1 MNKSELPDN
10 APAPSDR
17 IGIARTLPESGN
29 ADARRHCRGGDYAME
44 TGDLASAEAAYRA
57 ALMEDAGNVRARH
70 NLGVVHYRRGSWG
83 DALDC
88 FSVCRDLVPDR
99 AADMHFKMGLCRIKG
114 GFKGGLTDLETATRV
129 DPDHLEAHFQL
140 ALLRAEGA
148 ESGSKGRQQ
157 AVEALRYILNAVD
170 RGVPFGNVDG
180 TCFMLASFLDDLP
193 ENVDEAIMVYRRG
206 LEANPLFAPGHNN
219 LGVLLMQTGQT
230 LQALGAFKIAI
241 QLEPDYALPYRNLAH
256 LLFDHKSSAQME
268 QEYTTIIEEFGAK
281 AASVLA
287 RLSLE
292 LIDMGRVQ
300 VGESLYTRGHQIKN
314 LMGLVGSRTRRLIR
328 RVPQEDRS
336 LDDLRGIAR
345 DQEHIYDQWVAYLRS
360 MKQDPLNPTL
370 VDVPPLLGKIRE
382 TVSTRTGGALLRFVY
397 EPQVP
402 QVKVDPGML
411 REAVTNLILNALDAV
426 DEEGVVTVQAGYDN
440 KRASVFIEVEDDGP
454 GISEEIQGRIF
465 DPGFSTKEKGNGFG
479 LSICSRIVSAHR
491 GNLRMISRPGAG
503 AVFRIDIPVDFELVS
518 ETDSIGWSGDPISS
532 SRLPLAEEFIE

>member
-1 MNKSELPDN
+1 MTRPEMPDN

-17 IGIARTLPESGN
+17 IGIGLTLPESSN
-29 ADARRHCRGGDYAME
+29 AGARRHCREGDRALE
-44 TGDLASAEAAYRA
+44 AGDLARAEAAYQT
-57 ALMEDAGNVRARH
+57 ALTEDAGNVRARH
-70 NLGVVHYRRGSWG
+70 NLGVVHYRLGDWR
-83 DALDC
+83 DALTSFALC
-88 FSVCRDLVPDR
+88 LDLAPNH
-99 AADMHFKMGLCRIKG
+99 AADMRFKMGLCRMKG
-114 GFKGGLTDLETATRV
+114 GFKGGLQDFEAATGLDR
-129 DPDHLEAHFQL
+129 DHLEAHFQL

-148 ESGSKGRQQ
+148 ASGTKGRQQ
-157 AVEALRYILNAVD
+157 AVETLRFILDAVD

-180 TCFMLASFLDDLP
+180 ACFLLASFLDDLP
-193 ENVDEAIMVYRRG
+193 ENVDEAISVYRRG

-256 LLFDHKSSAQME
+256 LLFDQKSSAQME
-268 QEYTTIIEEFGAK
+268 QEYTAIIEEFGAK

-314 LMGLVGSRTRRLIR
+314 LIGLVGSRTRRLIR
-328 RVPQEDRS
+328 RAPPESRV
-336 LDDLRGIAR
+336 LDDLREIAC
-345 DQEHIYDQWVAYLRS
+345 DQERIYDQWVAYLRS

-370 VDVPPLLGKIRE
+370 VDIPLLVGKIEE
-382 TVSTRTGGALLRFVY
+382 TVSTRTGGAALRFVF

-426 DEEGVVTVQAGYDN
+426 GEEGAVTVQAGYDN

-454 GISEEIQGRIF
+454 GISDEIQGRIF

-503 AVFRIDIPVDFELVS
+503 AVFRIDIPVDFELAS
-518 ETDSIGWSGDPISS
+518 ENESIGWSGDPIAA

>member
-1 MNKSELPDN
+1 LTKPEIPDN
-10 APAPSDR
+10 APIRPDR
-17 IGIARTLPESGN
+17 IGIVRTLPESAN
-29 ADARRHCRGGDYAME
+29 AGARRRCREGDYALE
-44 TGDLASAEAAYRA
+44 TGGLASAEGAYRA
-57 ALMEDAGNVRARH
+57 ALTEDAGNVRARH
-70 NLGVVHYRRGSWG
+70 NLGVVYYRQGRWR
-83 DALDC
+83 DALAC
-88 FSVCRDLVPDR
+88 FTACLDLAPDH
-99 AADMHFKMGLCRIKG
+99 AADMHFKMGLCRVKG
-114 GFKGGLTDLETATRV
+114 GFQGARQDFEAATEI

-148 ESGSKGRQQ
+148 ESGSEGRQQ
-157 AVEALRYILNAVD
+157 AVEALRYILEAVD
-170 RGVPFGNVDG
+170 RGALFGNVDG
-180 TCFMLASFLDDLP
+180 VCFLLASFLDDLP
-193 ENVDEAIMVYRRG
+193 ENIDEAISVYRRG

-219 LGVLLMQTGQT
+219 LGVLLMHTGQT

-268 QEYTTIIEEFGAK
+268 QEYTSIIEEFGAK

-292 LIDMGRVQ
+292 LIDLGRVQ

-328 RVPQEDRS
+328 RVPQEDRV
-336 LDDLRGIAR
+336 LDDLREVAR

-370 VDVPPLLGKIRE
+370 VDIPVLVGKIKE
-382 TVSTRTGGALLRFVY
+382 SVSTRTGGAVLRFVF

-426 DEEGVVTVQAGYDN
+426 DEDGAVTVQAGYDN
-440 KRASVFIEVEDDGP
+440 KRASVFIEVEDNGP
-454 GISEEIQGRIF
+454 GISEENQARIF

-503 AVFRIDIPVDFELVS
+503 AVFRIDVPVDFELVS
-518 ETDSIGWSGDPISS
+518 ETGSIGWSGDPIDA
-532 SRLPLAEEFIE
+532 SRLPLVEEFIE

>member
-1 MNKSELPDN
+1 MTKSDISDN
-10 APAPSDR
+10 GPAPSDR
-17 IGIARTLPESGN
+17 IGIVRTLPESPN
-29 ADARRHCRGGDYAME
+29 AEARRHCRDGDSALE
-44 TGDLASAEAAYRA
+44 TGDLSRAEAAYA
-57 ALMEDAGNVRARH
+57 TALSHDAGNLRALH
-70 NLGVVHYRRGSWG
+70 NLGVVHYSRGSWQHAIASFER
-83 DALDC
+83 ALGMTDDN
-88 FSVCRDLVPDR
+88 SDL
-99 AADMHFKMGLCRIKG
+99 HFKIGMCLLKTG
-114 GFKGGLTDLETATRV
+114 TDGASVAFESAIAGK
-129 DPDHLEAHFQL
+129 PDHLEAHFQL

-148 ESGSKGRQQ
+148 ESGSRGRQQ
-157 AVEALRYILNAVD
+157 AVEMLRYILQTVD
-170 RGVPFGNVDG
+170 RGVPYGNVDG
-180 TCFMLASFLDDLP
+180 TCFLLASFLDDLP
-193 ENVDEAIMVYRRG
+193 ENIDEAIAVYRRG

-219 LGVLLMQTGQT
+219 LGVLLMQSGQT

-241 QLEPDYALPYRNLAH
+241 QLEPDYALPYRNLAY
-256 LLFDHKSSAQME
+256 LLFDHKNSAQME

-328 RVPQEDRS
+328 KVPKDS
-336 LDDLRGIAR
+336 GVLDGLREIAR

-370 VDVPPLLGKIRE
+370 VDIPLLLRNIKK
-382 TVSTRTGGALLRFVY
+382 TVSSRAGGTLLRFAF
-397 EPQVP
+397 EPHVP

-426 DEEGVVTVQAGYDN
+426 EEDGAVTVQAGYDN

-518 ETDSIGWSGDPISS
+518 ETESIGWSGESIAA

>member
-1 MNKSELPDN
+1 MTKSEISN
-10 APAPSDR
+10 SGPAPSDR
-17 IGIARTLPESGN
+17 IGFVRTLPESAN
-29 ADARRHCRGGDYAME
+29 ADARRHCRDGDSALE
-44 TGDLASAEAAYRA
+44 TGDLSRAEAAY
-57 ALMEDAGNVRARH
+57 ALALRHDAGNLRALQ
-70 NLGVVHYRRGSWG
+70 NLGVVQYSRGSWQHALTSFER
-83 DALDC
+83 ALDLTDNN
-88 FSVCRDLVPDR
+88 SDL
-99 AADMHFKMGLCRIKG
+99 HFKIGMCLLKMGADG
-114 GFKGGLTDLETATRV
+114 ALEAFESAIAGK
-129 DPDHLEAHFQL
+129 PDHLEAHFQL
-140 ALLRAEGA
+140 ALLRAEGV
-148 ESGSKGRQQ
+148 ESGSRGRRQ
-157 AVEALRYILNAVD
+157 AVETLRYILETVD
-170 RGVPFGNVDG
+170 RGVPYGNVDG
-180 TCFMLASFLDDLP
+180 TCFLLASFLDDLP
-193 ENVDEAIMVYRRG
+193 ENADEAIAVYRRG

-219 LGVLLMQTGQT
+219 LGVLLMQSGQT

-268 QEYTTIIEEFGAK
+268 QEYTTIIEEFGTK

-328 RVPQEDRS
+328 NVPKDNAV
-336 LDDLRGIAR
+336 LDGLKEIAR

-370 VDVPPLLGKIRE
+370 VDIPLLLRNISK
-382 TVSTRTGGALLRFVY
+382 TVSSRTGGTLLRFAF
-397 EPQVP
+397 EPRVP

-426 DEEGVVTVQAGYDN
+426 NEDGAVTVQAGYDN

-518 ETDSIGWSGDPISS
+518 ETDSIGWSGEPIAV

>member
-1 MNKSELPDN
+1 MTKSDISDN
-10 APAPSDR
+10 GPAPSDR
-17 IGIARTLPESGN
+17 IDIVRTLPESGN
-29 ADARRHCRGGDYAME
+29 ADARRHCRDGDSALE
-44 TGDLASAEAAYRA
+44 TGELSRAEAAYA
-57 ALMEDAGNVRARH
+57 SALSHDAGNLRALH
-70 NLGVVHYRRGSWG
+70 NLGVVQYSGGNWQH
-83 DALDC
+83 ALASFERALGLTHDN
-88 FSVCRDLVPDR
+88 SDL
-99 AADMHFKMGLCRIKG
+99 HFKIGMCLLKTGADGASEAFEAAIAGKS
-114 GFKGGLTDLETATRV
+114 
-129 DPDHLEAHFQL
+129 DHLEAHFQL

-148 ESGSKGRQQ
+148 ESGSRGRQQ
-157 AVEALRYILNAVD
+157 AVEMLRYILEAVD
-170 RGVPFGNVDG
+170 RGVPYGNVDG
-180 TCFMLASFLDDLP
+180 TCFLLASFLDDLP
-193 ENVDEAIMVYRRG
+193 ENIDEAIAVYRRG

-219 LGVLLMQTGQT
+219 LGILLMQSGQT

-328 RVPQEDRS
+328 RNPKDNTV
-336 LDDLRGIAR
+336 LDDLREIAR

-370 VDVPPLLGKIRE
+370 VDIPLLLRNIRK
-382 TVSTRTGGALLRFVY
+382 TVSSRTGGTLLRFAF

-426 DEEGVVTVQAGYDN
+426 DEDGAVTVQAGYDN
-440 KRASVFIEVEDDGP
+440 KRASVFIEVEDNGP

-518 ETDSIGWSGDPISS
+518 ESESIGWSGDPLAA

>member
-1 MNKSELPDN
+1 MTKSDISDN
-10 APAPSDR
+10 GPAPSDR
-17 IGIARTLPESGN
+17 IGIVRTLPESPN
-29 ADARRHCRGGDYAME
+29 AEARRHCRDGDSALE
-44 TGDLASAEAAYRA
+44 TGDLSRAEAAYA
-57 ALMEDAGNVRARH
+57 TALSHDAGNLRALH
-70 NLGVVHYRRGSWG
+70 NLGVVHYSRGSWQHAIASFER
-83 DALDC
+83 ALGMTNDN
-88 FSVCRDLVPDR
+88 SDL
-99 AADMHFKMGLCRIKG
+99 HFKIGMCLIKTG
-114 GFKGGLTDLETATRV
+114 AKDASEAFESAIAGK
-129 DPDHLEAHFQL
+129 PDHLEAYFQL

-148 ESGSKGRQQ
+148 ESGSRGRQQ
-157 AVEALRYILNAVD
+157 AVEMLRYILQTVD
-170 RGVPFGNVDG
+170 RGVPYGNVDG
-180 TCFMLASFLDDLP
+180 TCFLLASFLDDLP
-193 ENVDEAIMVYRRG
+193 ENIDEAIAVYRRG

-219 LGVLLMQTGQT
+219 LGVLLMQSGQT

-256 LLFDHKSSAQME
+256 LLFDHKNSAQME
-268 QEYTTIIEEFGAK
+268 QEYTSIIEEFGAK

-328 RVPQEDRS
+328 KVPKDNTV
-336 LDDLRGIAR
+336 LDGLNEIAR
-345 DQEHIYDQWVAYLRS
+345 DQENIYDQWVAYLRS

-370 VDVPPLLGKIRE
+370 VDIPLLLRNIKK
-382 TVSTRTGGALLRFVY
+382 TVSSRAGGMLLRFAF
-397 EPQVP
+397 EPHVP

-426 DEEGVVTVQAGYDN
+426 DEDGAVTVQAGYDN

-518 ETDSIGWSGDPISS
+518 ETESIGWSGEPIAA

>member
-1 MNKSELPDN
+1 MTKSDLSDN

-17 IGIARTLPESGN
+17 IGIVRTLPESAN
-29 ADARRHCRGGDYAME
+29 ETARGHCRDGDSALE
-44 TGDLASAEAAYRA
+44 TGDLAGAEGAYRA
-57 ALMEDAGNVRARH
+57 ALSVDAGNVRARH
-70 NLGVVHYRRGSWG
+70 NLGVVYYRLGRWG
-83 DALDC
+83 DALPC
-88 FSVCRDLVPDR
+88 FTACLDLAPDQ
-99 AADMHFKMGLCRIKG
+99 AADMRFKMGLCRVKG
-114 GFKGGLTDLETATRV
+114 GFNGAQQDFEAATEN
-129 DPDHLEAHFQL
+129 DPDHLEAHFQW

-148 ESGSKGRQQ
+148 NSGSRGRQQ
-157 AVEALRYILNAVD
+157 AVEALRYILDAVD
-170 RGVPFGNVDG
+170 RGVRCCNVDG
-180 TCFMLASFLDDLP
+180 ACFLLASFLDDLP
-193 ENVDEAIMVYRRG
+193 ENTDEAISVYRRG

-219 LGVLLMQTGQT
+219 LGVLLMQNGQT

-256 LLFDHKSSAQME
+256 LLFDCRSSAQME

-328 RVPQEDRS
+328 RIPKDNAVPDG
-336 LDDLRGIAR
+336 LREIAR

-370 VDVPPLLGKIRE
+370 VDIRQLLRNVRK
-382 TVSTRTGGALLRFVY
+382 TVSGRTGGTLLRFAF

-426 DEEGVVTVQAGYDN
+426 DEDGAVTVQAGYDN

-518 ETDSIGWSGDPISS
+518 ESESIGWSSEPIDA

>member
-1 MNKSELPDN
+1 MNRPEKSDSR
-10 APAPSDR
+10 PAAANR
-17 IGIARTLPESGN
+17 IGIAQTLPESAN
-29 ADARRHCRGGDYAME
+29 DEARRRGRDGDNAME
-44 TGDLASAEAAYRA
+44 AGDLSKAGAAYLA
-57 ALMEDAGNVRARH
+57 ALAADEGNVRARH
-70 NLGVVHYRRGSWG
+70 NLGAVYFRKGNWQHALTCFTRCLELAPENGADLHY
-83 DALDC
+83 
-88 FSVCRDLVPDR
+88 
-99 AADMHFKMGLCRIKG
+99 KIGLCRLKG
-114 GFKGGLTDLETATRV
+114 GIEGAAQAFESAIAMN
-129 DPDHLEAHFQL
+129 PDHLEAQLQL

-148 ESGSKGRQQ
+148 ASGSNGRQQ
-157 AVEALRYILNAVD
+157 AVEALRSILEAVD
-170 RGVPFGNVDG
+170 RGVPFDNVDG
-180 TCFMLASFLDDLP
+180 ACFLLASFLDDLP
-193 ENVDEAIMVYRRG
+193 ANINEAIAIYRRG

-256 LLFDHKSSAQME
+256 LLFDYKSSAQME
-268 QEYTTIIEEFGAK
+268 QEYTSIIEEFGTQ

-328 RVPQEDRS
+328 SVPKHDAV
-336 LDDLRGIAR
+336 LDDLRHIAR
-345 DQEHIYDQWVAYLRS
+345 DQEHIFDQWVAYLRS
-360 MKQDPLNPTL
+360 MKQDPLNPSL
-370 VDVPPLLGKIRE
+370 VDIPQLVGKIKQA
-382 TVSTRTGGALLRFVY
+382 VATRSGGAALRFAS

-426 DEEGVVTVQAGYDN
+426 DERGAVTVQAGYDN
-440 KRASVFIEVEDDGP
+440 RRGSVFIEVEDNGP
-454 GISEEIQGRIF
+454 GISEENQSRIF

-491 GNLRMISRPGAG
+491 GTLRMISRPGAG
-503 AVFRIDIPVDFELVS
+503 AVFRIDLPVDFELVAG
-518 ETDSIGWSGDPISS
+518 TDSIGWSGDPLTA